1 MISRKSTSSTLV
13 IISLLILVPASWA
26 VPPAIAGGDSD
37 EARAVATA
45 DRAEGSAAG
54 DPAAPQPSPKKN
66 GSSNKAED
74 WTVVIYPILV
84 WAPVMGGSVN
94 MPDLPPEPGQPGG
107 GVQQGDVTGGL
118 SGAFFGG
125 FAIQKSWFVAD
136 VSALWANF
144 DSTSTRPPITLDTGL
159 VFYDASAGVKV
170 TRDLAITGGV
180 RHLGLDMD
188 AKLGD
193 RATVTWKPSVT
204 DPMVGVQW
212 RPSLSEHWGLD
223 VGVKGGGFG
232 VGSDIDLSATGRLDW
247 RFARHFGLTAGYGVI
262 HFKLSRDLTTSL
274 GTFSR
279 ETTQT
284 LHGPIFGLG
293 IYF

>member
-1 MISRKSTSSTLV
+1 MASTLA
-13 IISLLILVPASWA
+13 IISLLFLLLVPGDSWA
-26 VPPAIAGGDSD
+26 VPRPIAGGDSD
-37 EARAVATA
+37 EAGAVATA
-45 DRAEGSAAG
+45 DRSESNPAG
-54 DPAAPQPSPKKN
+54 DPGAPQPSPKKN
-66 GSSNKAED
+66 GASNKAED

-84 WAPVMGGSVN
+84 WAPVMGGSVS
-94 MPDLPPEPGQPGG
+94 MPDLPAEPGQPEG
-107 GVQQGDVTGGL
+107 GVQGGDVTGGL

-144 DSTSTRPPITLDTGL
+144 DSSGTRPQITLDTDL

-180 RHLGLDMD
+180 RHLGLNMD
-188 AKLGD
+188 ATLGD
-193 RATVTWKPSVT
+193 RPTVTWKPSVT

-232 VGSDIDLSATGRLDW
+232 VGSDIDVSATGRLDW
-247 RFARHFGLTAGYGVI
+247 RFTRHFGLTAGYGVI
-262 HFKLSRDLTTSL
+262 HFKLSRDFTTPL